1 MESELVALEK
11 AGFEAEWLRSL
22 VIDIPLYSNSIASI
36 CIHCDYQVAIACAKS
51 KIYNGKS

>member
-11 AGFEAEWLRSL
+11 AGLEAEWLRSL

-36 CIHCDYQVAIACAKS
+36 CIHYDCQVAIACAKS